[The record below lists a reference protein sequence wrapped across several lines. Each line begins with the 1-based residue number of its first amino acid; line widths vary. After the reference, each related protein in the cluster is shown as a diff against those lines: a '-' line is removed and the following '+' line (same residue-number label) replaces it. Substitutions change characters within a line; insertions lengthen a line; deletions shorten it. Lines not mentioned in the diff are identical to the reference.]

1 MTKKPQRL
9 QIRLD
14 PVVDSDIIEFLEQ
27 ERKQLKRPQTKI
39 IKGILRRV
47 INGQLVERNNND
59 TDQKEQ
65 PKQELNSKT
74 TNTLTSK
81 QKAQVFNTH
90 NIKQV

>member
-14 PVVDSDIIEFLEQ
+14 PVVDSDIIDFLEQ
-27 ERKQLKRPQTKI
+27 ERKQLKSPQTKI

-47 INGQLVERNNND
+47 INGQLVERNND
-59 TDQKEQ
+59 IDQKEQ